1 MIKNLNRT
9 IAEPFGIP
17 SKTGEQDKSYNKLS
31 DINWESVKEK
41 IKALFSKELLF
52 MLSMSCI
59 WFFVFFYFVLY
70 VFT

>member
-17 SKTGEQDKSYNKLS
+17 SKTGEQDKSNNKLS

-41 IKALFSKELLF
+41 TKKLFSKELLF

-59 WFFVFFYFVLY
+59 WFFAFIYFVLY